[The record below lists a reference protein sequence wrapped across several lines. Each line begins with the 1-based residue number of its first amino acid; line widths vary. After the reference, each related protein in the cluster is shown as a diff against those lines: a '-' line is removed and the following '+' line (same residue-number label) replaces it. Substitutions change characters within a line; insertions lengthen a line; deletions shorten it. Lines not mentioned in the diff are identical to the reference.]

1 MSILEKRFLI
11 ASAVLAMLATVAL
24 CTPARASDYGGL
36 PDGGPSGDSALDS
49 ATKIAVHF
57 CGADWPQIVGQR
69 QAQCFVAA
77 RDAAVESYRRSMER
91 WGTCDTDAQCYNRF
105 DRPAIKAAKKAT
117 RHLTNSVK

>member
-11 ASAVLAMLATVAL
+11 ASAVLAMLATVAI
-24 CTPARASDYGGL
+24 CAPARAADYGGL
-36 PDGGPSGDSALDS
+36 PDGGPSGDSALDA

-77 RDAAVESYRRSMER
+77 RDAAGESYRRSAER
-91 WGTCDTDAQCYNRF
+91 WSGWVT
-105 DRPAIKAAKKAT
+105 AT
-117 RHLTNSVK
+117 NLYA